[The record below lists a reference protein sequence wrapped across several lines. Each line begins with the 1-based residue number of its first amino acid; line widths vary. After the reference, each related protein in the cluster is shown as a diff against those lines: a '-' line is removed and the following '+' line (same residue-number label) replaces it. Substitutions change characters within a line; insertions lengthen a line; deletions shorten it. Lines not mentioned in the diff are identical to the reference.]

1 MIQVNTAGVTAKNYL
16 PTLLAAFLSM
26 RPVLKH
32 GPRSFNV
39 LRVTRNHSA
48 EQNESDLVS
57 FIHALCFH
65 ITVEQ
70 NVKDPKDGELCSG
83 KVKPGE
89 TLVEA
94 WRDTDVQIVRKTRV

>member
-1 MIQVNTAGVTAKNYL
+1 MTVKNYS
-16 PTLLAAFLSM
+16 PTLFAAYLSM

-39 LRVTRNHSA
+39 LRVTQNHSA

-57 FIHALCFH
+57 FSHALCFH

-94 WRDTDVQIVRKTRV
+94 